1 MVFNQVVMVLCALDL
16 PGAKDTATI
25 LHFYK
30 MIPSRLDKQ
39 PSPSQRETHLDEDFQ
54 TEDDD

>member
-16 PGAKDTATI
+16 PGAKDTATL

-30 MIPSRLDKQ
+30 TIPGRFDKQ
-39 PSPSQRETHLDEDFQ
+39 PSPSQRETQLDEDFE
-54 TEDDD
+54 TDEDD